1 MFTLTMVTP
10 EKKLLVGQ
18 EIEEVFVPAHRGEL
32 NVLPGHAPL
41 MSTLRAGV
49 LKYRLKGDS
58 TVHHVAIS
66 WGYCQVNPFGVSV
79 LAETVETPEEI
90 DVARAE
96 VSFKEA
102 EQRSLSETMDETAF
116 EANRAQMARAMARK
130 QAAALARNR
139 V

>member
-1 MFTLTMVTP
+1 MFNLTMVTP

-18 EIEEVFVPAHRGEL
+18 EIEEVFVPAHQGEL

-49 LKYRLKGDS
+49 LKYRLKGES
-58 TVHHVAIS
+58 TFNHVAIS

-90 DVARAE
+90 DVARADAAL
-96 VSFKEA
+96 KEA
-102 EQRSLSETMDETAF
+102 EQRSLTETLDEKAF
-116 EANRAQMARAMARK
+116 EANRAQMARAVARK
-130 QAAALARNR
+130 DAAALLRSR
-139 V
+139 G